1 MSRFGLL
8 KKKAWKHFQSGELE
22 EIYDPN
28 LDWKNR
34 NDSIII
40 KKEIVRVVQI
50 GLLCTQEMASLR
62 PSMSKVLH
70 MLKNKEE
77 VLPLPSNPPFMDER
91 VMEFRDGSDGDSAAC
106 ASLATVSQ
114 SSFYGR

>member
-1 MSRFGLL
+1 MFL
-8 KKKAWKHFQSGELE
+8 KAWKHFQSGELD

-28 LDWKNR
+28 LNWKNQI
-34 NDSIII
+34 DSHIIE
-40 KKEIVRVVQI
+40 KEMKRVVQI
-50 GLLCTQEMASLR
+50 GLLCTQEVPSLR
-62 PSMSKVLH
+62 PTMSKVLH

-77 VLPLPSNPPFMDER
+77 ILPSPSNPPFMDER
-91 VMEFRDGSDGDSAAC
+91 VMEFRDGSDVDSAAC

>member
-1 MSRFGLL
+1 M
-8 KKKAWKHFQSGELE
+8 ED
-22 EIYDPN
+22 IYDPN
-28 LDWKNR
+28 LNWKNQ

-40 KKEIVRVVQI
+40 KKEIARVIQI
-50 GLLCTQEMASLR
+50 GLLCTQEIPSLR
-62 PSMSKVLH
+62 PSMSKLLH

-77 VLPLPSNPPFMDER
+77 ILPLPSNPPFMDER
-91 VMEFRDGSDGDSAAC
+91 VMELRDGSDGDSAGR

>member
-1 MSRFGLL
+1 M
-8 KKKAWKHFQSGELE
+8 
-22 EIYDPN
+22 N
-28 LDWKNR
+28 WKNQD
-34 NDSIII
+34 DSVII
-40 KKEIVRVVQI
+40 KKEIGRVVQI
-50 GLLCTQEMASLR
+50 GLLCTQEIASLR

-77 VLPLPSNPPFMDER
+77 NLPLPSNPPFMDER
-91 VMEFRDGSDGDSAAC
+91 VMEFRDTCDGDSAAC